1 MRRFST
7 YTNAQIKR
15 SVRFLPFVFLVT
27 FVICLCLGLLLISTV
42 GKDTDADDDQAKIR
56 IGITGDFEDT
66 FLGFGLSAIQSFDSS
81 RFALELV
88 ECDEAQAK
96 IDLRKGNIS
105 GYVVIPED
113 FINNAIYGEVGRLQ
127 FVTNYTNA
135 SIINLVKQEILG
147 LVSCIIVESQKGV
160 YGLQE
165 LLYEYGLEYD
175 EVYDETL
182 VISADYI
189 SKVLARSIALDV
201 EILPEQ
207 NNLTFAGDMFSGI
220 TVLLMLLAGIVT
232 CPLFVRRD
240 ISLYRLL
247 SANRNRAA
255 TQIAGEYLAFFITML
270 INNVVL
276 LFALMIG
283 TGTVSGVIPEL
294 ATLDFF
300 EISAIIIKFIPA
312 VALITSLQFFMYQ
325 LADSIVSGVLM
336 QFISA
341 VLLAY
346 ISGCFYPISFF
357 PEVIQKISAVIPP
370 GIAREY
376 LSSLLIDEVQTSS
389 IIAIFLYF
397 AVFTSLSIV
406 SRHNKIKNA

>member
-1 MRRFST
+1 MRQFST
-7 YTNAQIKR
+7 YTGAQIKR
-15 SVRFLPFVFLVT
+15 SARYLPFVFLVT
-27 FVICLCLGLLLISTV
+27 LVICLCLGVLLISTL
-42 GKDTDADDDQAKIR
+42 GANSSKDDQAKIR

-88 ECDEAQAK
+88 ECDEVQAAV
-96 IDLRKGNIS
+96 DLRKGNIS
-105 GYVVIPED
+105 GYVVIPEN
-113 FINNAIYGEVGRLQ
+113 FIDNAVYDEVGRLQ

-135 SIINLVKQEILG
+135 DIMNLVKQEILQ

-160 YGLQE
+160 YGMQE
-165 LLYEYGLEYD
+165 LLYKFGLEYD

-189 SKVLARSIALDV
+189 SMVLARSNALDV
-201 EILPEQ
+201 KILPEQ
-207 NNLTFAGDMFSGI
+207 KNLTFEGYMFSGI

-255 TQIAGEYLAFFITML
+255 TQIAGEYLAFFLLML
-270 INNVVL
+270 INNIIL
-276 LFALMIG
+276 LFALMMG
-283 TGTVSGVIPEL
+283 TGTMTGVIPEL
-294 ATLDFF
+294 RYLDAV
-300 EISAIIIKFIPA
+300 EMISIILKFIP
-312 VALITSLQFFMYQ
+312 VMALITSLQFFMYQ

-346 ISGCFYPISFF
+346 LSGCFYPISFF
-357 PEVIQKISAVIPP
+357 PESIQKISALIPP

-376 LSSLLIDEVQTSS
+376 LSSLLIDEVKISN
-389 IIAIFLYF
+389 IISIFLYF
-397 AVFTSLSIV
+397 AVFTSLSIL
-406 SRHNKIKNA
+406 SRRSKIKNA